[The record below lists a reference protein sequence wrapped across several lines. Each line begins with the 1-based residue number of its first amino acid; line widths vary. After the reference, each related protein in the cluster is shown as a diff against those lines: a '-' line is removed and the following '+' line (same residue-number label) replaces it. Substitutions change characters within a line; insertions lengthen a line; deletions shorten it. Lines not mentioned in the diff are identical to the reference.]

1 MYSLTLFFVFAI
13 SFDTSH
19 SFSLREFKAIQSAF
33 ALSPNAKRV
42 IVTQSGPGFQSVE
55 IRQSSSSEVELPKI
69 AEEIIRPNVIMVRK
83 RNLKGGINRMINPIE
98 VMEEMNKR
106 HSFMKKMF
114 LNLLNPQ
121 EEMENKKENITLK
134 VIDNKLIKNNT
145 STISRGKEEGTKKK
159 SGIIKNCIL
168 LVISF
173 GIMYVIFKALSSM
186 TKKSQQKEAYSSF
199 SLNSTEDD
207 DEIRKM
213 KLNKLK

>member
-83 RNLKGGINRMINPIE
+83 HNLKGGINRMINPIE

-159 SGIIKNCIL
+159 SGIIKKISLFIKRRNL
-168 LVISF
+168 FVI
-173 GIMYVIFKALSSM
+173 
-186 TKKSQQKEAYSSF
+186 
-199 SLNSTEDD
+199 
-207 DEIRKM
+207 IRIKY
-213 KLNKLK
+213 

>member
-83 RNLKGGINRMINPIE
+83 HNLKGGINRMINPIE

-114 LNLLNPQ
+114 LNLLNYKLLN
-121 EEMENKKENITLK
+121 MNKNHN
-134 VIDNKLIKNNT
+134 VHSYNKNH
-145 STISRGKEEGTKKK
+145 
-159 SGIIKNCIL
+159 
-168 LVISF
+168 
-173 GIMYVIFKALSSM
+173 YIFPS
-186 TKKSQQKEAYSSF
+186 
-199 SLNSTEDD
+199 
-207 DEIRKM
+207 
-213 KLNKLK
+213 

>member
-1 MYSLTLFFVFAI
+1 
-13 SFDTSH
+13 
-19 SFSLREFKAIQSAF
+19 
-33 ALSPNAKRV
+33 
-42 IVTQSGPGFQSVE
+42 
-55 IRQSSSSEVELPKI
+55 
-69 AEEIIRPNVIMVRK
+69 
-83 RNLKGGINRMINPIE
+83 
-98 VMEEMNKR
+98 MEEMNKR

-134 VIDNKLIKNNT
+134 VIDNKLIKNNN

-168 LVISF
+168 FVISF

>member
-1 MYSLTLFFVFAI
+1 M
-13 SFDTSH
+13 
-19 SFSLREFKAIQSAF
+19 
-33 ALSPNAKRV
+33 
-42 IVTQSGPGFQSVE
+42 E

-83 RNLKGGINRMINPIE
+83 HNLKGGINRMINPIE

-173 GIMYVIFKALSSM
+173 RIMYVIFKALSSM